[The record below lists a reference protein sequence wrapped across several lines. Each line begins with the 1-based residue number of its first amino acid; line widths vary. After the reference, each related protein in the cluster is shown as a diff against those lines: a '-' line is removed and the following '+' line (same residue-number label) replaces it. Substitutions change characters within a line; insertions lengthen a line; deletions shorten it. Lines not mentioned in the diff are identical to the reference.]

1 MLFLCNQ
8 LYLSVTSVFEQKTVV
23 FEENIVKQKKCK
35 KELKPNFNKKK
46 NLSTVKEKSE
56 SEFVKS
62 GPLDIGRS
70 ISLSA
75 TCPPAFRLVQDQMR
89 STGET
94 KIHQH
99 CPELFEDGSK
109 NYFEKILHLF
119 RAGLT
124 VRLFQDQKRSTG

>member
-8 LYLSVTSVFEQKTVV
+8 LYLSVTSVFEQKNVV

-62 GPLDIGRS
+62 GPLDIWRINLLISDLPPGGPTRS
-70 ISLSA
+70 GPNEVNKEDGDS
-75 TCPPAFRLVQDQMR
+75 
-89 STGET
+89 
-94 KIHQH
+94 
-99 CPELFEDGSK
+99 PELPR
-109 NYFEKILHLF
+109 II
-119 RAGLT
+119 
-124 VRLFQDQKRSTG
+124 